1 MTPSGELPSG
11 TSPALLLLMGKD
23 RRSEGYGLAAWLVM
37 GAVVIAI
44 ALLCISLGSVSLPLK
59 VTWQTLW
66 DAILGREA
74 ADGVAASI
82 LVHVRTPRV
91 LAAGLSGAALALC
104 GASMQGLLRNPLAD
118 GSTLG
123 VSSGASL
130 GAVLALAFGFQLP
143 GLPYAGTMLMAIAF
157 AFLSMLLILAL
168 AYAFDRSFST
178 HTIILVG
185 VIFSM
190 FAGSLITLVM
200 AFSGEKLRSIAFW
213 TMGSLAGSDYTQ
225 GLLLTLTL
233 MACGGLLV
241 LRAGELNAFAI
252 GEENAHHIGID
263 VRSVKLQVLISVSAL
278 IGVAVSIGG
287 TIGFVGLIIPHMVRL
302 LTGPNHR
309 RLLPASAFAGAGFLM
324 LCDLL
329 ARTLLSPV
337 ELPIGVV
344 TSIIGA
350 ITFVAIIFRRRGRR
364 AA

>member
-1 MTPSGELPSG
+1 MMKMKPSK
-11 TSPALLLLMGKD
+11 T
-23 RRSEGYGLAAWLVM
+23 EGFGPAAWVLAGALILLV
-37 GAVVIAI
+37 
-44 ALLCISLGSVSLPLK
+44 ALICISLGSVSLPLST
-59 VTWQTLW
+59 TWQTVLN
-66 DAILGREA
+66 AAAGREA
-74 ADGVAASI
+74 APGAASSI
-82 LVHVRTPRV
+82 LLHVRIPRV
-91 LAAGLSGAALALC
+91 LAAAFSGAALALC
-104 GASMQGLLRNPLAD
+104 GGAMQGLLRNPLAD

-130 GAVLALAFGFQLP
+130 GAVLALAFGFQFP
-143 GLPYAGTMLMAIAF
+143 WLPYGGTMLMAIVF

-190 FAGSLITLVM
+190 FAGSLITLLM
-200 AFSGEKLRSIAFW
+200 AFSGEKLRTIAFW
-213 TMGSLAGSDYTQ
+213 TMGSLAGSDYAQ
-225 GLLLTLTL
+225 GLTLLGALL
-233 MACGGLLV
+233 VCGGLLG
-241 LRAGELNAFAI
+241 LRARELNAFAI
-252 GEENAHHIGID
+252 GEENAHHIGIN
-263 VRSVKLQVLISVSAL
+263 VRGVKLQVLVSVSAL

-287 TIGFVGLIIPHMVRL
+287 TIGFVGLIIPHIVRA

-324 LCDLL
+324 LCDLA

-344 TSIIGA
+344 TSLIGA
-350 ITFVAIIFRRRGRR
+350 VTFVAIIFRRRERR